1 MTDEIKS
8 AVTAIL
14 TRPNL
19 PNRLQSRANRLRAGK
34 LGLASMLRILESEGW
49 KIEIT
54 ISPPD
59 YVPETR
65 L

>member
-34 LGLASMLRILESEGW
+34 LGLASMIRLLESEGW
-49 KIEIT
+49 KVEVKIT
-54 ISPPD
+54 KPD
-59 YVPETR
+59 
-65 L
+65 